1 LLLVLVQKVVVI
13 KNIVN
18 VIKTVQNATLLVDA
32 SVAKIQKIF

>member
-1 LLLVLVQKVVVI
+1 LLLVLAPKVVVI

-18 VIKTVQNATLLVDA
+18 VTKMVQNATQLVDA